1 MDPMEDP
8 EQIAKLNAAL
18 LVTLYESRA
27 TSLGRKTFMV
37 QQALAAMTFEGSDD
51 DSMTARTKMFD
62 MISKANGVPHDQE
75 ILSLYRNE
83 LTKRLASG

>member
-1 MDPMEDP
+1 
-8 EQIAKLNAAL
+8 
-18 LVTLYESRA
+18 
-27 TSLGRKTFMV
+27 MV